1 MPGFVT
7 LTDPTGAVEL
17 VTLDTD
23 DCRLLAFPAQ
33 QLADRAR
40 VNGAPAAEV
49 ARFSRMAAAI
59 GRIATIRQAT
69 SESVTNRHDG
79 FDPERSRPTLTVRDI
94 TERTG
99 MTESTALRR
108 CREVGTKIRGRW
120 FVSEED
126 AEKMEHRNA
135 S

>member
-1 MPGFVT
+1 M
-7 LTDPTGAVEL
+7 
-17 VTLDTD
+17 
-23 DCRLLAFPAQ
+23 
-33 QLADRAR
+33 
-40 VNGAPAAEV
+40 NGAPAAEV